1 MNEALIEA
9 LVALVAYGISDFVYK
24 QAAAGKARADHFIM
38 AQAWL
43 YCPTI
48 ILYAVLMQKFVPA
61 WAALWGSLAGL
72 ATFTGLY
79 YFSRSLTVGAV
90 STNASI
96 FRMNFIVTALLAV
109 AVLGEPLTLRKAA
122 GLALAVGAMRLLI
135 EKDKATAIS
144 GAVRTRSLLQVG
156 VATLAFGASNFF
168 HTIGLRHGAVP
179 ETLVVAQAA
188 VFMPLATTVVFIKDR
203 RLAPPARTF
212 RFSGPAALLQ
222 LVATVTLVRAI
233 ALGQASVLV
242 PIAQM
247 GLLVAAILGIVILR
261 ERATPR
267 KLSGLVLAVAA
278 LAALAGS

>member
-1 MNEALIEA
+1 MNEALLEA
-9 LVALVAYGISDFVYK
+9 LVALVAYGVCDFVYK
-24 QAAAGKARADHFIM
+24 QAAAAKIRADHFIM

-48 ILYAVLMQKFVPA
+48 VVYTLLAHKFVPVP
-61 WAALWGSLAGL
+61 AALWGSIAGL

-79 YFSRSLTVGAV
+79 WFSRSLTVGAV
-90 STNASI
+90 STNSSI
-96 FRMNFIVTALLAV
+96 FRMNFIVTAVLAV
-109 AVLGEPLTLRKAA
+109 AVLGEPLTLRKTA
-122 GLALAVGAMRLLI
+122 GLVLALLAMRLLV
-135 EKDKATAIS
+135 EKDKGTAAA
-144 GAVRTRSLLQVG
+144 GALRTRSLLQVG
-156 VATLAFGASNFF
+156 AATLAFGASNFF

-188 VFMPLATTVVFIKDR
+188 VFMPLATLVVLVKDG
-203 RLAPPARTF
+203 RLAPPAHAF
-212 RFSGPAALLQ
+212 RFSAPAAVLQ

-247 GLLVAAILGIVILR
+247 GLLVAAVLGIVVLH

-267 KLSGLVLAVAA
+267 KLSGLALAAAA
-278 LAALAGS
+278 LATLAGS